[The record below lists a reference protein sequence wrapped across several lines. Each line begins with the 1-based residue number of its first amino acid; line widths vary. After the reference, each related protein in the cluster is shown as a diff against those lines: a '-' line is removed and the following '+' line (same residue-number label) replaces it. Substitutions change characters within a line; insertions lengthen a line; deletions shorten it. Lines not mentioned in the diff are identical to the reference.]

1 MADYDDTGF
10 DAVESPDADLD
21 AVSGISSTDASK
33 TVAAAKVVEEN
44 DPLDSPQAKQSNDVA
59 DADQFVRMARWRP
72 FMHLFHGCATSTHL
86 DKNRGERMRV
96 FAREH
101 PLFLRACLLGDY
113 VFVAV
118 CALIVAL
125 ALAYAL
131 ARVVGVPLPWA

>member
-1 MADYDDTGF
+1 
-10 DAVESPDADLD
+10 
-21 AVSGISSTDASK
+21 
-33 TVAAAKVVEEN
+33 
-44 DPLDSPQAKQSNDVA
+44 
-59 DADQFVRMARWRP
+59 
-72 FMHLFHGCATSTHL
+72 
-86 DKNRGERMRV
+86 MRV